1 MKRLAEM
8 FNGMKKYLIGL
19 CRRFNGYTV
28 IELMAV
34 SAIVLIVAGMAI
46 GSAST
51 IKRFSIEEKAVTR
64 LKQLADAQERYRYSL
79 DPTVNP
85 EGTYATFEELQLS
98 NFVLDDYV
106 EDDVSAHTV
115 NAFVPY
121 YQIEIARSPNS
132 LLDEPDAN
140 NYYIVLTPIGSKR
153 NLKTFFM
160 LEDGETWHSYGLHYY
175 ER

>member
-1 MKRLAEM
+1 LALM
-8 FNGMKKYLIGL
+8 FNIMRKYLTGL
-19 CRRFNGYTV
+19 CRRLAGYTF

-34 SAIVLIVAGMAI
+34 SAIVLIVAAMAI
-46 GSAST
+46 GSASRL
-51 IKRFSIEEKAVTR
+51 KRFAIEEKAVTR

-85 EGTYATFEELQLS
+85 EGTYATFEELQLTNYIS
-98 NFVLDDYV
+98 EDYV

-115 NAFVPY
+115 NAFIPY
-121 YQIEIARSPNS
+121 YQIEIARSPNN

-140 NYYIVLTPIGSKR
+140 NYYIVLTPLGTKGK
-153 NLKTFFM
+153 LKTFYM
-160 LEDGETWHSYGLHYY
+160 LEDGEAWHSYGLNYY